1 MNARI
6 GKWISSVLALAV
18 GVTLCVMWKR
28 QDILSLII
36 YLIGGLFLLTG
47 LINLLVA
54 TRRRRKKVAGSGST
68 SIGTTS
74 GIGGMCIGAAMLLLP
89 AFFEGVI
96 VYALAVVLILAGLWH
111 IYILGY
117 GFSPIKFPGWF
128 YILPIVVIVEGVVI
142 LCAGNVRSS
151 ADIVV
156 LMTGIGIA
164 IHGVNSMLE
173 LGAAKILNKK
183 MITVSSSSPDY
194 EEEAQEVKAEEM

>member
-68 SIGTTS
+68 FIGTTS

-96 VYALAVVLILAGLWH
+96 VYALAVVLILA
-111 IYILGY
+111 Y